1 MRVPPDAELQPP
13 KPAQR
18 DARPVPKKGSSNK
31 ETEVKNF
38 NKLESRYKEKIDE
51 ARKKYNESKEKL
63 KKRTKNL
70 HSILKTCEKIIEY
83 FYHSC
88 RVFIKTLG
96 KVLYNLVFKIDFNFK
111 GIVNELIKYDN
122 KEMYDYVHHLEKN
135 EFLKKN
141 KMLRKMHEKV
151 HFYEKLELTK
161 YQKAYSKI
169 ANSLKDIE
177 NMGQRG
183 ELSYLNENS
192 MYVGN
197 NLNMSRNRSLLTRGQ
212 FSMNDSIN
220 QDQSQFNLLDG
231 LDSQIIN
238 TSMVQRPQNLLDMMQ
253 RITEKF
259 KVDKFS
265 ELNFVSTEL
274 FVKKL
279 KEFIEHFE
287 ENIVTLNVDPKNR
300 NEHNKLK
307 EIRAEQNNEFYSFC
321 LDEFKQKVSFCE
333 NRLKIINLIIK
344 NREIKLEER
353 EQLKLYQILTENTA
367 IFEEDKLNTETDID
381 KIELLRMVEES
392 FEKKKNILA
401 DKRNFMSH
409 IENIVEQT
417 KKDLEQVFKK
427 LNTYEDKYMHS
438 IAKHRENK
446 RKIEL
451 NKLNLQDLKSDNV
464 RVSKEMRLQ
473 TKELEESEKELV
485 QAQDQQKKLKD
496 QRDNFDEQ
504 KRAAAGKIK
513 EHNDEVVKLSEE
525 NVRLEVYLIELD
537 ETSVYLK
544 EVLGKKKVEHKEM
557 LGQKA
562 EKEKEFNK
570 LLKEAQEQE
579 KKNEKLGKELNVL
592 GGKKVQGK
600 DREEV
605 ERLSEYVNSHLGN
618 SEKVVFYEN
627 MIAENL
633 TPSGKDSK
641 MTMKMIISS
650 KSKVSEKV
658 EKIVDFFESVNL
670 VVFLQFRSI

>member
-1 MRVPPDAELQPP
+1 
-13 KPAQR
+13 
-18 DARPVPKKGSSNK
+18 
-31 ETEVKNF
+31 
-38 NKLESRYKEKIDE
+38 
-51 ARKKYNESKEKL
+51 
-63 KKRTKNL
+63 
-70 HSILKTCEKIIEY
+70 
-83 FYHSC
+83 
-88 RVFIKTLG
+88 
-96 KVLYNLVFKIDFNFK
+96 
-111 GIVNELIKYDN
+111 
-122 KEMYDYVHHLEKN
+122 
-135 EFLKKN
+135 
-141 KMLRKMHEKV
+141 MHEKV

-381 KIELLRMVEES
+381 KIELLSMVEES

-485 QAQDQQKKLKD
+485 QAQDQQKKLKE
-496 QRDNFDEQ
+496 QSDNFDEQ